1 VESLEN
7 RITFDASLPPI
18 VFASVELRND
28 TSLSGYQIDGAGN
41 TYRTG
46 AYQGVVDFDPTVD
59 RQDGSDILVNNL
71 STIDSGLTVDS
82 RYYVVK
88 YHADGSFAWVKSLQG
103 RTRDLTVDR
112 FGNVFVGGE
121 FVETSV
127 IAGGTLKSQGGWDA
141 FVAKYSP
148 AGAELWA
155 RVAGPASSAAQESVY
170 DLVVDANGSVFGR
183 ISISN
188 GTTQISQTIEKR
200 SANGDLQWRH
210 SFATNNFTGVRG
222 GLEIDTSGNI
232 VFATTFSGSLDVDPS
247 SKRRVVTSTGSESGL
262 VLKLTNAGALSWV
275 TTFNGMS
282 SNGKVGTSDINYID
296 IDPSNNI
303 VVSGW
308 YTDRVD
314 FDPSSRFKDLPVT
327 DRRFVAKLNSS
338 GGLTWAKSIPLP
350 NASVNLRENDVTVGP
365 DGSIYIGGTISTG
378 NTVTGYVP
386 TVIDLNPGVVGGEH
400 LVNTLSGFVL
410 KFSPNGTYA
419 WSVVFDHT
427 TGSSNVSR
435 LLVDSSNTL
444 YVRGSITDTTVDL
457 DPSSGVQLLTAEGN
471 RPFTVKWRQT

>member
-1 VESLEN
+1 M
-7 RITFDASLPPI
+7 
-18 VFASVELRND
+18 
-28 TSLSGYQIDGAGN
+28 
-41 TYRTG
+41 
-46 AYQGVVDFDPTVD
+46 
-59 RQDGSDILVNNL
+59 
-71 STIDSGLTVDS
+71 
-82 RYYVVK
+82 
-88 YHADGSFAWVKSLQG
+88 
-103 RTRDLTVDR
+103 DR
-112 FGNVFVGGE
+112 FGNVLVGGE

-141 FVAKYSP
+141 FVAKYSS

-155 RVAGPASSAAQESVY
+155 RVAGPASIAAQESVY
-170 DLVVDANGSVFGR
+170 DLVVDANGSVFSR

-210 SFATNNFTGVRG
+210 AFATNNFTGVRG

-314 FDPSSRFKDLPVT
+314 FDPSSRVKDLPVT
-327 DRRFVAKLNSS
+327 DRRFVAKLNSN

-350 NASVNLRENDVTVGP
+350 NSSVNLRENDVTVGP
-365 DGSIYIGGTISTG
+365 DGCIYIGGAISTG

-386 TVIDLNPGVVGGEH
+386 TVVDLNPGVVGGEH
-400 LVNTLSGFVL
+400 LVNTSSGFVL
-410 KFSPNGTYA
+410 KLSPNGTYA
-419 WSVVFDHT
+419 WSVVFDHA

-435 LLVDSSNTL
+435 LLVDSSNAL
-444 YVRGSITDTTVDL
+444 YLRGSLLDTTVDL
-457 DPSSGVQLLTAEGN
+457 DPSTGVQLLTAEGN
-471 RPFTVKWRQT
+471 RSFTVKWRQT